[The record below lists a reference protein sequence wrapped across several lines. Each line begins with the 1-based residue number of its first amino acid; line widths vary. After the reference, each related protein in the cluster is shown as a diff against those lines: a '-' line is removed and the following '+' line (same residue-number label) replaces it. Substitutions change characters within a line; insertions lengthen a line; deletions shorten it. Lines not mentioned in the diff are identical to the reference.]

1 MPDLADRLYLR
12 ILVIRCQVGDRTAL
26 EELIARLHPRLRGF
40 LQKLLAGPGDVDDVA
55 QDVWLDVFR
64 GLPKLQNVNSF
75 LPWLYQIARNR
86 AYRLLRRRDTHMA
99 SIENMDRVADEEPD
113 AEFSAE
119 DAGRVFEALDR
130 LTPEHREILL
140 LRFIEQ
146 MSYDDL
152 AQVIGCPVGTVRSR
166 IHNAKRGLRT
176 ILEHEE
182 QR

>member
-1 MPDLADRLYLR
+1 
-12 ILVIRCQVGDRTAL
+12 
-26 EELIARLHPRLRGF
+26 
-40 LQKLLAGPGDVDDVA
+40 
-55 QDVWLDVFR
+55 
-64 GLPKLQNVNSF
+64 
-75 LPWLYQIARNR
+75 
-86 AYRLLRRRDTHMA
+86 MA